1 VLEPPDIPS
10 ERLIEAVQETHSRR
24 VTSIRF
30 LPVGL
35 DPRSSV
41 FRVRFE
47 AGADALLKVKE
58 GGFAPAALHLP
69 RWLHAGGREEFVAP
83 VSGRGGSLR
92 FSLGPSVEAAL
103 YPWVEGPRALD
114 QGLDRSQSYRLGELL
129 RHLHSVEV
137 PDHLGSLMRVEAFV
151 APEAEQLG
159 ALAELIEV
167 ETFPD
172 MIRREFTQFWH
183 DNKALISSMAER
195 CEELGKIASNQIG
208 VFVPCH
214 ADIHLANVLIEPSGD
229 LRIIDWDEC
238 KLAPKE
244 RDLMFL
250 LSQDVIQLPRPVF
263 DVAAFQ
269 EGYGGSAVD
278 PWMMSWYRYAWVV
291 QELAEFGWQVVWSE
305 PLSPTARDGW
315 VRFQQLFAKGDVVEQ
330 ALLSEPL

>member
-1 VLEPPDIPS
+1 MLEPPDIPS
-10 ERLIEAVQETHSRR
+10 ERLIEAVQETYSRR

-47 AGADALLKVKE
+47 GATDALLKVKE
-58 GGFAPAALHLP
+58 GGFTPAALHLP
-69 RWLHAGGREEFVAP
+69 HWLHAGGREEFVAP
-83 VSGRGGSLR
+83 ASGRGGSLK
-92 FSLGPSVEAAL
+92 FSLGTSVEAAL

-114 QGLDRSQSYRLGELL
+114 QGLDRSQSHQLGELL

-137 PDHLGSLMRVEAFV
+137 PDYLGSMMRVETFV
-151 APEAEQLG
+151 APEADQLD

-172 MIRREFTQFWH
+172 TIRREFTRFWH
-183 DNKALISSMAER
+183 DEKDRISRMAER
-195 CEELGKIASNQIG
+195 CAELGKIASNQIS

-250 LSQDVIQLPRPVF
+250 LSKDVIQLPRPVF
-263 DVAAFQ
+263 DVAAFL
-269 EGYGGSAVD
+269 EGYGGTTVD

-291 QELAEFGWQVVWSE
+291 QELAEFGWHVVRSE
-305 PLSPTARDGW
+305 PLSPTACDGLD
-315 VRFQQLFAKGDVVEQ
+315 RFQQLFAQGDVVEQ